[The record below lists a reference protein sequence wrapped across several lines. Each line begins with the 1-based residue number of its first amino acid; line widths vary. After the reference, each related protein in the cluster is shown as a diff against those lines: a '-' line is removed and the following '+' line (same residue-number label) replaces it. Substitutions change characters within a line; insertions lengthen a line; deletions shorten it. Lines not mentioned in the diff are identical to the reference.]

1 MRGYYSLKIDTL
13 LVWKLVS
20 WIGEPTWCEKS
31 LATSVI
37 KLNVTRFWIHPPKRS
52 DIQSTHP
59 GFLLIY
65 PEMQCIQMFERSFRK
80 GSIGQQW
87 ISTTLNGIREVNS
100 RIYQSTPIVNHFVE
114 SKKNVQ
120 AESNVYIAII
130 QEKLYKICFGNR
142 CIIAFAILTCKHVSQ
157 IPNISYENIIIEW
170 IRWNSPG
177 ELKCTH
183 PNQNTLTHNQHSS
196 SK

>member
-37 KLNVTRFWIHPPKRS
+37 KLNVTRFWIHPPKTS
-52 DIQSTHP
+52 DIQSTYP
-59 GFLLIY
+59 RFLPIY
-65 PEMQCIQMFERSFRK
+65 PEMQYPNVWKVFSKRIYRSTMDIDNIKRYK
-80 GSIGQQW
+80 GS
-87 ISTTLNGIREVNS
+87 S
-100 RIYQSTPIVNHFVE
+100 RVYQSTPIVSHFVE

-142 CIIAFAILTCKHVSQ
+142 CIISFAILTCKHVSQ

-177 ELKCTH
+177 ELKCMH
-183 PNQNTLTHNQHSS
+183 PNQNTLTHNQHTS

>member
-1 MRGYYSLKIDTL
+1 ML
-13 LVWKLVS
+13 LDFGS
-20 WIGEPTWCEKS
+20 I
-31 LATSVI
+31 
-37 KLNVTRFWIHPPKRS
+37 PPRDLIS
-52 DIQSTHP
+52 N
-59 GFLLIY
+59 LLIQGSC
-65 PEMQCIQMFERSFRK
+65 PFSPKCSIHMFERSFRK

-87 ISTTLNGIREVNS
+87 ISTTLNGIREV
-100 RIYQSTPIVNHFVE
+100 QESTNLHQLWIILL
-114 SKKNVQ
+114 SQKNVQ

-142 CIIAFAILTCKHVSQ
+142 CIKSFAILTCKHVSQ

-177 ELKCTH
+177 ELKCMH
-183 PNQNTLTHNQHSS
+183 PNQNTLTHNQHTS